1 MNEIQNTKLEPFKVC
16 VRIRPFLPKEIPNYN
31 NENQE
36 KNIIPRSIFS
46 HKDNILT
53 VQDLRFEIRNEKVFF
68 FDQIFDEENNNKD
81 VFDKSIKP
89 MIDNLIEGYNST
101 ILAYGITGTGKTHTI
116 FGDYNDENT
125 EKGIVINA
133 INYLFNQINF
143 LKEKNENEKNY
154 IVKVSYLEIY
164 NETVIDL
171 LNKKNYSLMI
181 VEDINK
187 GIYVPDLKEFIIN
200 SSLELENLINEGN
213 KKRTM
218 APTNQNQFSSR
229 SHAILQI
236 NLIQTE
242 KIKKNNINKEEIKF
256 SKFLLVDLA
265 GSERGGIEKGKRR
278 EEGSNINKSLLSLG
292 NCINILSDP
301 SKVGNF
307 VPYRDSKLTRLL
319 KDSLGGNI
327 VTLMMACVS
336 PSQKFYDE
344 SINTLNYASKAKKIK
359 KKIFKNVKFNYES
372 NNDNFNEYNEIIEN
386 LKEEILN
393 LKEIIKN
400 QENKLK
406 EKEKQNKSNFL
417 NDDDYLNEDIS
428 SIKPVNNNEEGFL
441 DLDENFNENNS
452 FLSEIKNSE
461 SNREKNNDYN
471 KKTVQTMNVDL
482 YKKYL
487 EDDLNK
493 DINTNINNIQKQVE
507 NIKKDRIIL
516 ESFMETQSI
525 KDDIIT
531 AKYSSLK
538 NYYDKYIE
546 LINDKLIENIEQNM
560 ILKCNLKEINNLNL
574 ENESNLEMLHKQLS
588 YIDQQSTSP
597 SREYLKITDEMENIK
612 NSIKENNDLKTQIYE
627 SFSRNMKIKRILKKI
642 LLTLLTST
650 KDNSEKYISILKERE
665 ELKGIAK
672 TYEKQI
678 KQIIFEKRKKDFEV
692 TQAQKEVE
700 SLKKLLKEKDETIRQ
715 LKNASINESILG
727 NYNLNNS
734 INNNNQKLSKTNYK
748 RKNSTPIFTKQ
759 NSMIINNDPQIFRN
773 YISNSKQ
780 KIKSNKSNSNISY
793 IFYNNKQFISRA
805 HDRCKSNKMNNDSNI
820 SYTLYKNKYDNSYLK
835 KINMTVQK
843 EKSLNSIFDKQKAKT
858 PIINNINNIN
868 NNNINNNNNNN
879 SNNRNKK
886 NKNRISPLTLSKD
899 LSNSIQTKTNF
910 NITSNNNITTET
922 KNDITSSLNKDLD
935 ILSEIN
941 NITRIKNKNYSKY
954 INVTNTSSKKKNS
967 LKIAR
972 YENKLKNEKNLE
984 LIKAENFLNE
994 YEKSKNDN
1002 TIFSN
1007 KSKNNF
1013 SKIPTEENKTKSM
1026 INLNEN
1032 NKTNNSLIS
1041 KQINNNRYD
1050 SYLNNSNNKKE
1061 NNSNINDEFF
1071 NDIANSIR
1079 DRHVDKYLNTINS
1092 NK

>member
-1 MNEIQNTKLEPFKVC
+1 MNEDPNIKIEPFKVC
-16 VRIRPFLPKEIPNYN
+16 IRIRPFLPKELPSSITENKELNNKIIPN
-31 NENQE
+31 
-36 KNIIPRSIFS
+36 SIFS
-46 HKDNILT
+46 HNENILKI
-53 VQDLRFEIRNEKVFF
+53 QDLRFESRNEKNYF
-68 FDQIFDEENNNKD
+68 FDEIFDEKSDNKE

-89 MIDNLIEGYNST
+89 MINNLIEGYNST

-116 FGDYNDENT
+116 FGDYNNENE
-125 EKGIVINA
+125 EKGIVIYA
-133 INYLFNQINF
+133 ISYLFELIEQKKLNSNY
-143 LKEKNENEKNY
+143 KNLLDKNY
-154 IVKVSYLEIY
+154 IVKISYLEIY

-171 LNKKNYSLMI
+171 LNKKNFPLMI
-181 VEDINK
+181 VEDSNK
-187 GIYVPDLKEFIIN
+187 GIYVPELKEFIVN
-200 SSLELENLINEGN
+200 SSVELENLINEGN

-236 NLIQTE
+236 NLIQKE
-242 KIKKNNINKEEIKF
+242 KKNLNKEEIKY

-301 SKVGNF
+301 SKIGNF

-327 VTLMMACVS
+327 STLMLACVS

-441 DLDENFNENNS
+441 DLEENFNYDNS
-452 FLSEIKNSE
+452 FLKKNKNSDT
-461 SNREKNNDYN
+461 NRENDIQ
-471 KKTVQTMNVDL
+471 KRTVETMNVDL
-482 YKKYL
+482 YKKFL
-487 EDDLNK
+487 EDDINK
-493 DINTNINNIQKQVE
+493 DINCNINNLQKQVE
-507 NIKKDRIIL
+507 NIKKDRILL

-525 KDDIIT
+525 KDDIIN

-538 NYYDKYIE
+538 NYYDKYIQ
-546 LINDKLIENIEQNM
+546 LINDKLIENIEQGM
-560 ILKCNLKEINNLNL
+560 MLKCNLKEINNLNL
-574 ENESNLEMLHKQLS
+574 NNELNLEILHKQLN

-597 SREYLKITDEMENIK
+597 SREYIKITEEMENIK
-612 NSIKENNDLKTQIYE
+612 NSIKENNDLKKQIYE
-627 SFSRNMKIKRILKKI
+627 SFSRNTKIKRILKKI
-642 LLTLLTST
+642 LLNLLSST
-650 KDNSEKYISILKERE
+650 KDNSDKYISILKERE

-678 KQIIFEKRKKDFEV
+678 KQIIFEKKKKDFEIS
-692 TQAQKEVE
+692 QAQKEVE
-700 SLKKLLKEKDETIRQ
+700 SLKKLLKEKDETIKL
-715 LKNASINESILG
+715 LKNNSINESSL
-727 NYNLNNS
+727 NNNLNNDTS
-734 INNNNQKLSKTNYK
+734 LINNSQLNQKINK
-748 RKNSTPIFTKQ
+748 RKNSSPILKKG
-759 NSMIINNDPQIFRN
+759 NSISINNESTLFKNSIN
-773 YISNSKQ
+773 YSKKQ
-780 KIKSNKSNSNISY
+780 LKKNKSNSNISY
-793 IFYNNKQFISRA
+793 IIYKNKPNEKRV
-805 HDRCKSNKMNNDSNI
+805 HNRCKSNKMQNINI
-820 SYTLYKNKYDNSYLK
+820 SYNNIAFIQNKNDNISNNLK
-835 KINMTVQK
+835 KINLTVQR
-843 EKSLNSIFDKQKAKT
+843 EKSSNSFFEKQKIKNM
-858 PIINNINNIN
+858 I
-868 NNNINNNNNNN
+868 NNN
-879 SNNRNKK
+879 SNK
-886 NKNRISPLTLSKD
+886 KNRITPLSISKD
-899 LSNSIQTKTNF
+899 LSNYSVQQKKNNNLI
-910 NITSNNNITTET
+910 SNNNITS
-922 KNDITSSLNKDLD
+922 DIKIENLSMNKDFDL
-935 ILSEIN
+935 LSEIN

-954 INVTNTSSKKKNS
+954 INIGNSSTKKKNS
-967 LKIAR
+967 LKEAR

-984 LIKAENFLNE
+984 LGKAENFLNE
-994 YEKSKNDN
+994 YEKSKNEN
-1002 TIFSN
+1002 SLKSN
-1007 KSKNNF
+1007 NDKYHSNNNLQ
-1013 SKIPTEENKTKSM
+1013 TQENK
-1026 INLNEN
+1026 LNEN
-1032 NKTNNSLIS
+1032 PNKIINKEEMNN
-1041 KQINNNRYD
+1041 KYD
-1050 SYLNNSNNKKE
+1050 SYLNNSNNKNQNYNE
-1061 NNSNINDEFF
+1061 EFF

>member
-1 MNEIQNTKLEPFKVC
+1 MNEDPNIKIEPFKVC
-16 VRIRPFLPKEIPNYN
+16 IRIRPFLPKELPSSITENKELNNKNIPN
-31 NENQE
+31 
-36 KNIIPRSIFS
+36 SIFS
-46 HKDNILT
+46 HNENILKI
-53 VQDLRFEIRNEKVFF
+53 QDLRFESRNEKNYF
-68 FDQIFDEENNNKD
+68 FDEIFDEKSDNKE

-89 MIDNLIEGYNST
+89 MINNLIEGYNST

-116 FGDYNDENT
+116 FGDYNNEKE
-125 EKGIVINA
+125 EKGIVIYA
-133 INYLFNQINF
+133 ISYLFELIEQKKLNSNY
-143 LKEKNENEKNY
+143 KNILDKNY
-154 IVKVSYLEIY
+154 IVKISYLEIY

-171 LNKKNYSLMI
+171 LNKKNFPLMI
-181 VEDINK
+181 VEDSNK
-187 GIYVPDLKEFIIN
+187 GIYVPELKEFIVN
-200 SSLELENLINEGN
+200 SSVELENLINEGN

-236 NLIQTE
+236 NLIQKE
-242 KIKKNNINKEEIKF
+242 KKNLNKEEIKY

-301 SKVGNF
+301 SKIGNF

-327 VTLMMACVS
+327 STLMLACVS

-441 DLDENFNENNS
+441 DLEENFNYDNS
-452 FLSEIKNSE
+452 FLSEIKNSDT
-461 SNREKNNDYN
+461 NRENDIQ
-471 KKTVQTMNVDL
+471 KRTVETMNVDL
-482 YKKYL
+482 YKKFL
-487 EDDLNK
+487 EDDINK
-493 DINTNINNIQKQVE
+493 DINCNINNLQKQVE
-507 NIKKDRIIL
+507 NIKKDRILL

-525 KDDIIT
+525 KDDIIN

-538 NYYDKYIE
+538 NYYDKYIQ
-546 LINDKLIENIEQNM
+546 LINDKLIENIEQGM
-560 ILKCNLKEINNLNL
+560 MLKCNLKEINNLNL
-574 ENESNLEMLHKQLS
+574 NNELNLEILHKQLN

-597 SREYLKITDEMENIK
+597 SREYIKITEEMENIK
-612 NSIKENNDLKTQIYE
+612 NSIKENNDLKKQIYE
-627 SFSRNMKIKRILKKI
+627 SFSRNTKIKRILKKI
-642 LLTLLTST
+642 LLNLLSST
-650 KDNSEKYISILKERE
+650 KDNSDKYISILKERE

-678 KQIIFEKRKKDFEV
+678 KQIIFEKKKKDFEIS
-692 TQAQKEVE
+692 QAQKEVE
-700 SLKKLLKEKDETIRQ
+700 SLKKLLKEKDETIKL
-715 LKNASINESILG
+715 LKNNSINESLL
-727 NYNLNNS
+727 NNNLNNDTS
-734 INNNNQKLSKTNYK
+734 LINNSQLNQKINK
-748 RKNSTPIFTKQ
+748 RKNSSPILKKG
-759 NSMIINNDPQIFRN
+759 NSISINNESTLFKNSIN
-773 YISNSKQ
+773 YSKKQ
-780 KIKSNKSNSNISY
+780 LKKNKSNSNISY
-793 IFYNNKQFISRA
+793 IIYKNKPNEKRV
-805 HDRCKSNKMNNDSNI
+805 HNRCKSNKMQNINI
-820 SYTLYKNKYDNSYLK
+820 SYNNIAFIQNKNDNISNNSK
-835 KINMTVQK
+835 KINLTVQR
-843 EKSLNSIFDKQKAKT
+843 EKSSNSFFEKQKIKNM
-858 PIINNINNIN
+858 I
-868 NNNINNNNNNN
+868 NNN
-879 SNNRNKK
+879 SNK
-886 NKNRISPLTLSKD
+886 KNRITPLSISKD
-899 LSNSIQTKTNF
+899 LSNYSVQQKKNNNLI
-910 NITSNNNITTET
+910 SNNNITSDI
-922 KNDITSSLNKDLD
+922 KNENLSMNKDFDL
-935 ILSEIN
+935 LSEIN

-954 INVTNTSSKKKNS
+954 INIGNSSTKKKNS
-967 LKIAR
+967 LKEAR

-984 LIKAENFLNE
+984 LGKAENFLNE
-994 YEKSKNDN
+994 YEKSKNEN
-1002 TIFSN
+1002 SLKSN
-1007 KSKNNF
+1007 KDKYHSNNNLQN
-1013 SKIPTEENKTKSM
+1013 EENK
-1026 INLNEN
+1026 LNEN
-1032 NKTNNSLIS
+1032 HNRIINKEEMNN
-1041 KQINNNRYD
+1041 KYD
-1050 SYLNNSNNKKE
+1050 SYLNNSNNKNQNYNE
-1061 NNSNINDEFF
+1061 EFF